1 MEQTKRKSFVAYE
14 YKEVV
19 AEHERAAL
27 LMDGYESF
35 GWEIDDSLPTN
46 GVLLTE
52 KFVPS
57 GTPKIA
63 IRMKRDRKL
72 VNKMELTR
80 LQRNFEA
87 CVKEI
92 DVLEK
97 SKTSK
102 GTMYALFIGLI
113 GTAFMACSVFAVIA
127 PKPHVISSI
136 LFAIPAF
143 IGWILPCFIY
153 KSTVQRET
161 ERIDILIEEKYD
173 EIYGLCEKGNK
184 LLFK

>member
-92 DVLEK
+92 ETLENA
-97 SKTSK
+97 KTTRATIWAIVV
-102 GTMYALFIGLI
+102 GII
-113 GTAFMACSVFAVIA
+113 GTAFMAGSVFAVVA
-127 PKPHVISSI
+127 PTPQI
-136 LFAIPAF
+136 LLCIVLAIPAF
-143 IGWILPCFIY
+143 IGWILPYFIY
-153 KSTVQRET
+153 KKLVQKDT
-161 ERIDILIEEKYD
+161 EKYTMLIEAKYD
-173 EIYGLCEKGNK
+173 EIYELCEKGNK
-184 LLFK
+184 LLF